1 MNERTIVLDT
11 VYDGTLGGN
20 KTLTDEFPFPV
31 TLLSVKAYAS
41 NDSAAT
47 LVCADESS
55 NNIITAAAIGDGGD
69 PAELTPNAAA
79 LAAGYNQVA
88 QDTRITYT
96 LDYDGAGGTAAEDA
110 HIIRFYLVG
119 ESA

>member
-1 MNERTIVLDT
+1 MNERMIVLDT

-31 TLLSVKAYAS
+31 TVKCVKTYAS
-41 NDSAAT
+41 NDSDAT
-47 LVCADESS
+47 LSCADESAQE
-55 NNIITAAAIGDGGD
+55 IITAAVIGDNGD
-69 PAELTPNAAA
+69 PAELTPSSTAV
-79 LAAGYNQVA
+79 AAGYEQVA

-96 LDYDGAGGTAAEDA
+96 LDYDGSTGTAADDV